1 MSFVKLSTTTDSLMV
16 QVALHRVKL
25 EVNLSE
31 LCPEIAQ
38 YFTNPLWA
46 SDHFVLRCIII
57 VNQADGCNHLKNI
70 LDSLEHD
77 VIIFAIFRAFLTR
90 EPGLQGYYPSKT
102 MSLSTSRFVLYVINF
117 EIAYERQII
126 LISNHIKYLKES
138 VISKVITQQIIEL
151 SKSYFYLMRWFS
163 LLLMKLSINQLQIFH
178 YCNRT
183 TLITNSIKSKSTLTN
198 CMPLCLPR
206 HQCLRIGWLIES

>member
-1 MSFVKLSTTTDSLMV
+1 M
-16 QVALHRVKL
+16 
-25 EVNLSE
+25 
-31 LCPEIAQ
+31 
-38 YFTNPLWA
+38 
-46 SDHFVLRCIII
+46 
-57 VNQADGCNHLKNI
+57 KNV

-183 TLITNSIKSKSTLTN
+183 TLIINSIKSKSTLTN
-198 CMPLCLPR
+198 CMPLCLSR
-206 HQCLRIGWLIES
+206 HQCLRIGWLTES